1 MFLLDM
7 FFGIVLETFFVTFWS
22 PFGLLGTPWGCQMEE
37 KKGAKLMFFR
47 DPPFGCHFGV
57 ILGGFLVDFGRFLV
71 PFGEASERY
80 FGNVFLCLLLPCR
93 GPFTRCGREFR
104 VLCCFGSLVFFCLAG
119 VPWCFLWSLV
129 SLSPVYERSA
139 RASEASEARGAI
151 EWCSLVFPVF
161 VCVLVFPL
169 PV

>member
-1 MFLLDM
+1 
-7 FFGIVLETFFVTFWS
+7 
-22 PFGLLGTPWGCQMEE
+22 MEE

-47 DPPFGCHFGV
+47 DPPFGCHFGL
-57 ILGGFLVDFGRFLV
+57 ILGRFWVDFGRFLV

-80 FGNVFLCLLLPCR
+80 FGHVFLWPFAPLPRAFHKILDRSFESCVALAPLSSSALLVCPGVFC
-93 GPFTRCGREFR
+93 GPLFPF
-104 VLCCFGSLVFFCLAG
+104 
-119 VPWCFLWSLV
+119 P
-129 SLSPVYERSA
+129 LST
-139 RASEASEARGAI
+139 SEARGAI

>member
-1 MFLLDM
+1 MDVFLEV
-7 FFGIVLETFFVTFWS
+7 FFSVVFERFFVIFWS

-57 ILGGFLVDFGRFLV
+57 ILGGFLVDLGRFLV

-80 FGNVFLCLLLPCR
+80 FGNVFLWPFAPLPLA
-93 GPFTRCGREFR
+93 FYKILGRN
-104 VLCCFGSLVFFCLAG
+104 FGSCVALAPLCSSALLVCPGVFCGPLF
-119 VPWCFLWSLV
+119 PFPPCT
-129 SLSPVYERSA
+129 SA
-139 RASEASEARGAI
+139 ARGAI

-161 VCVLVFPL
+161 VRVLVLPL